1 MVRTMGSERTSPIL
15 GSSFFD
21 HRPRAHLKGMAV
33 TLEKGVETSRRHH
46 LSYNRSKMI
55 RLAG

>member
-1 MVRTMGSERTSPIL
+1 MVRTTGLERISPIL

-33 TLEKGVETSRRHH
+33 RFENGVKTSRRHH
-46 LSYNRSKMI
+46 LS
-55 RLAG
+55 